1 MDMPPRG
8 EDELDSVTLMNQALM
23 NMEDDPQNG
32 FKKQLIF
39 DAVY

>member
-8 EDELDSVTLMNQALM
+8 EDELDPVTLMNQALM

-32 FKKQLIF
+32 FKKLTWLL
-39 DAVY
+39 